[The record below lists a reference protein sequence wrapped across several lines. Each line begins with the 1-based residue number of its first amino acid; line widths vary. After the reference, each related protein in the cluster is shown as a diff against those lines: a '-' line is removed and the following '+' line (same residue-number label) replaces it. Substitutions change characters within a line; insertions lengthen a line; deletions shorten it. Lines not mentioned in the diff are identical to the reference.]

1 MTARQPLS
9 AALGLKRDEAVAIV
23 GGGGKSAA
31 MFRLAR
37 EVTEGGGRAVT
48 TTTTHIFASQLALA
62 PAHLLDAEATRPRL
76 QAALDEYR
84 HVLITGP
91 TNPETKRAAG
101 ISRERFHELRA
112 WCPDACLLTEADGS
126 RMHPFKAPAEHEP
139 VIPEETTLV
148 LLVVGA
154 DVLGAPL
161 DAEHVHRPERVS
173 LLSGARPGT
182 TVTPEVVARVLA
194 HPEGGRKGV
203 PPAARLIVLV
213 NKVETLDD
221 RAPARDT
228 AERLLREL
236 AIEAVLLTTLRE
248 NQPVLEVFAR

>member
-1 MTARQPLS
+1 MTARQSLS
-9 AALGLKRDEAVAIV
+9 ATLGLKRDETVAIV
-23 GGGGKSAA
+23 GGGGKSAT

-37 EVTEGGGRAVT
+37 EVTEAGGRAVT

-76 QAALDEYR
+76 HAALDAHR

-101 ISRERFHELRA
+101 ISRGRFRELRA
-112 WCPDACLLTEADGS
+112 WCPDACLLAEADGS

-139 VIPEETTLV
+139 VIPDETTLV

-154 DVLGAPL
+154 DVFGQPL
-161 DAEHVHRPERVS
+161 DVEHVHRPERVS

-182 TVTPEVVARVLA
+182 PVTPEMVARVLA
-194 HPEGGRKGV
+194 HPDGGRKGV
-203 PPAARLIVLV
+203 PAAARLVVLI
-213 NKVETLDD
+213 NKVETLAD
-221 RAPARDT
+221 RTPARET
-228 AERLLREL
+228 AERLLREP
-236 AIEAVLLTTLRE
+236 AIEAVLMTTLQKE
-248 NQPVLEVFAR
+248 QPVLEVCAR

>member
-1 MTARQPLS
+1 MTRQPLS
-9 AALGLKRDEAVAIV
+9 AVLGLKRDEAVAIV

-31 MFRLAR
+31 MFGLAR

-62 PAHLLDAEATRPRL
+62 PAHLLDTEVTRPRL
-76 QAALDEYR
+76 QAALDEHR

-101 ISRERFHELRA
+101 ISRERFHELRV

-173 LLSGARPGT
+173 LLSGARPGA

-194 HPEGGRKGV
+194 HPDGGRKGV